1 MRAPSAGPCSAAA
14 SCGLGEGHCCLSL
27 LPAVLPKRCLGAC
40 RRYHPDRNPDKPDAE
55 ERFREIAEAYEVLS
69 GVRPPPPQ
77 PNPPHPTPPHTT
89 TATTTIMHTHTHTKP
104 PPRGGASR
112 CGDDSVGAGEPNAP
126 GLLYW
131 RAACAARAAPL
142 PWPMRQV
149 VPLVRASDHVATAS
163 CVG

>member
-69 GVRPPPPQ
+69 GVRPRPPPTQ
-77 PNPPHPTPPHTT
+77 PTPPHPPTHHHGHHHNH
-89 TATTTIMHTHTHTKP
+89 AYTHTHQ
-104 PPRGGASR
+104 
-112 CGDDSVGAGEPNAP
+112 AP
-126 GLLYW
+126 AERWCIPVW
-131 RAACAARAAPL
+131 R
-142 PWPMRQV
+142 
-149 VPLVRASDHVATAS
+149 
-163 CVG
+163 